1 MKLFRDIGKA
11 MSLLRAVQKSLAL
24 RTNNVFFLNLPS
36 LAKSSMKLFLKI
48 YPKHIQEKIHICSG
62 TDSLFDVLAR
72 DQIPEIFGGTMNKNK
87 SKNNSIPCLNTMIS
101 SYIDI
106 KNFKHLQ
113 IGDDD
118 YNDIDEEEEYDENQ
132 DDNK

>member
-1 MKLFRDIGKA
+1 MG
-11 MSLLRAVQKSLAL
+11 

-118 YNDIDEEEEYDENQ
+118 YNDIDDDDEYDDENQ
-132 DDNK
+132 DDNKDGDDDD